1 MSHQPV
7 TEVSLFE
14 QQLEDMERPRSLR
27 GTRLPW
33 VLVVVGLLAIVGLGI
48 HGYTAYATISRINTS
63 ARIDTANPVVMFQ
76 DIATNGP
83 RIGATVEASNRSTY
97 SKALEQF
104 LLDGTGLTLG
114 LVLVLA
120 GLFIR
125 ANL

>member
-1 MSHQPV
+1 V
-7 TEVSLFE
+7 TEASLIE
-14 QQLEDMERPRSLR
+14 QQLEAMERPRADR
-27 GTRLPW
+27 AMRLPW
-33 VLVVVGLLAIVGLGI
+33 VLVVVGVLAVVGLGI
-48 HGYTAYATISRINTS
+48 PGYTAYATIARINSS
-63 ARIDTANPVVMFQ
+63 AKIDTANPFVMFQ

-83 RIGATVEASNRSTY
+83 RIGATVEASQRSTY

-104 LLDGTGLTLG
+104 LLDGTGLALG

>member
-14 QQLEDMERPRSLR
+14 QQLEAMERPRNAR
-27 GTRLPW
+27 ATRLPW
-33 VLVVVGLLAIVGLGI
+33 VLVVVGVLTIVGLGI
-48 HGYTAYATISRINTS
+48 HGYSAYATIARINTP
-63 ARIDTANPVVMFQ
+63 ARIDTANPIVMFQ

-97 SKALEQF
+97 NKALEQF
-104 LLDGTGLTLG
+104 LLDGTGFALG

-125 ANL
+125 VNL

>member
-1 MSHQPV
+1 V
-7 TEVSLFE
+7 TEASLIE
-14 QQLEDMERPRSLR
+14 QQLEAMERPRDAR
-27 GTRLPW
+27 ATRLPW

-48 HGYTAYATISRINTS
+48 HGYTAYATIARINS
-63 ARIDTANPVVMFQ
+63 AARIDSANPIAMFQ
-76 DIATNGP
+76 DIATDGP
-83 RIGATVEASNRSTY
+83 RIGATVEASQRSTY

-104 LLDGTGLTLG
+104 LLDGTGLARG

>member
-1 MSHQPV
+1 V
-7 TEVSLFE
+7 TEASLIE
-14 QQLEDMERPRSLR
+14 QQLEAMERPRNAR
-27 GTRLPW
+27 ATRLPW

-48 HGYTAYATISRINTS
+48 HGYTAYATIARINS
-63 ARIDTANPVVMFQ
+63 AARIDSANPIAMFQ
-76 DIATNGP
+76 DIATDGP
-83 RIGATVEASNRSTY
+83 RIGATVEASQRSTY

-104 LLDGTGLTLG
+104 LLDGTGLALG

>member
-1 MSHQPV
+1 M
-7 TEVSLFE
+7 TEASVIE
-14 QQLEDMERPRSLR
+14 QQLEAMERPRSAR
-27 GTRLPW
+27 ATRLPW
-33 VLVVVGLLAIVGLGI
+33 VLVVVGVLAIVGLGI
-48 HGYTAYATISRINTS
+48 HGYSAYATIARINGN
-63 ARIDTANPVVMFQ
+63 ARIDTANPIVMFQ

-83 RIGATVEASNRSTY
+83 RIGATVEASQRSTY

-104 LLDGTGLTLG
+104 LLDGTGFALG

>member
-1 MSHQPV
+1 V
-7 TEVSLFE
+7 TEASLIE
-14 QQLEDMERPRSLR
+14 QQLEAMERPRDAR
-27 GTRLPW
+27 ATRLPW

-48 HGYTAYATISRINTS
+48 HGYTAYATIARINS
-63 ARIDTANPVVMFQ
+63 AARIDSANPIAMFQ
-76 DIATNGP
+76 DIATDGP
-83 RIGATVEASNRSTY
+83 RIGATVEASQRSTY

-104 LLDGTGLTLG
+104 LLDGTGLALG